1 MPERDPDLT
10 TYLTELLRTNKQ
22 GQQSNTFFF
31 PTPKV
36 PGIIEDQTPY
46 QTGILKEL
54 NELQQKEKVNAKED
68 AESRLKFLEGF
79 DWTDELLLETEKRAV
94 ENILVEYHDISA
106 RQRMGIRKNAEFK
119 VKLTPI
125 DDKPFYRQN
134 LQMPIHPEEDLII
147 QFALMHNYGII
158 TVLPFSKYASLNFAQ
173 RNPNGNLR
181 LLVDLRKV
189 ETLIADDY
197 TNNIHPVSTLS
208 DAAQHQTGKS
218 LFCEL
223 HFSQP
228 YPCLQMADQRSLQ
241 MLAFNFGSR
250 NFAYSRLA

>member
-10 TYLTELLRTNKQ
+10 TYLTELLRTNEQ

-31 PTPKV
+31 PTPKI

-46 QTGILKEL
+46 QTRILKEL
-54 NELQQKEKVNAKED
+54 NELQQKEKLNAKDD
-68 AESRLKFLEGF
+68 AESRRKFLEGF
-79 DWTDELLLETEKRAV
+79 DWTDELLKKTEKRTV
-94 ENILVEYHDISA
+94 ENILVEYHDIYG
-106 RQRMGIRKNAEFK
+106 RHGMGIGMNAEFK
-119 VKLTPI
+119 VELTPI
-125 DDKPFYRQN
+125 DDRAVYSQN
-134 LQMPIHPEEDLII
+134 LQMPIHPEEDLIV

-181 LLVDLRKV
+181 LLLDLRKV
-189 ETLIADDY
+189 KTLIADDY
-197 TNNIHPVSTLS
+197 TNNNHPVSTLS

-218 LFCEL
+218 LFCDS
-223 HFSQP
+223 HFSQA

-250 NFAYSRLA
+250 TFAYSRLA